1 MSTFQ
6 NAQIKLMKDY
16 INYDKLIDEMIDAK
30 DKLILKAEID
40 ILKLE
45 EMKQGLINDK
55 KRIEMERD
63 HSNLGHTVNY
73 TFLNPHYEYTKLT
86 GKLSN

>member
-1 MSTFQ
+1 
-6 NAQIKLMKDY
+6 MKDY
-16 INYDKLIDEMIDAK
+16 INYDQLIDEMLDVK

-63 HSNLGHTVNY
+63 QSNLGHTIHYMFV
-73 TFLNPHYEYTKLT
+73 NPHYEYTKLT
-86 GKLSN
+86 GKLND